1 MTTDPFGKLIDH
13 LETEVNWKK
22 IFGVVESVYSDDG
35 FTTNADNFTRATT
48 IEKAV
53 EKFSDLERVDQ
64 PGWDFV
70 YHSTE
75 KLKVEMKM
83 RKNLFYKRNPHKTQT
98 IKMKNFQGDKKG
110 VEEFAREKTFDYAMI
125 LCLTTRRVILVE
137 DEVARSRYYGLG
149 DGVNAQFDLGDYYQC
164 DIGELNDLTPIM
176 PKQTLSE
183 QLKQTI
189 DNYLDF

>member
-1 MTTDPFGKLIDH
+1 MTTDPFGKLVDH
-13 LETEVNWKK
+13 LESEVDWRK

-35 FTTNADNFTRATT
+35 FTTNADNFTRSTT
-48 IEKAV
+48 VEKAV
-53 EKFSDLERVDQ
+53 AKFSDLERVDQ

-70 YHSTE
+70 YHSI
-75 KLKVEMKM
+75 KDLKIEMKM
-83 RKNLFYKRNPHKTQT
+83 RKNLFYKRNPNRTQT

-110 VEEFAREKTFDYAMI
+110 VEEFAKEKTFDYAMI

-164 DIGELNDLTPIM
+164 DIGELTDLVPIM

-183 QLKQTI
+183 QLNQTI
-189 DNYLDF
+189 ENYLNF